1 MPLSR
6 EEVLHVASLC
16 RLLLTDEEIPRLQDQ
31 LGNILEQFETLS
43 SVDTESTRIG
53 TDSSLSSVM
62 RPDTPGDSFPR
73 EEMLANSPQ
82 REGDFIRIPPVLE
95 ES

>member
-43 SVDTESTRIG
+43 SIDTKAIQIG
-53 TDSSLSSVM
+53 DHPSLSSVM
-62 RPDTPGDSFPR
+62 RPDIPGDSFPL
-73 EEMLANSPQ
+73 EEVLANAPQ

>member
-16 RLLLTDEEIPRLQDQ
+16 RLLLTEEELSLLQHQ
-31 LGNILEQFETLS
+31 LSDILEQFEVLKG
-43 SVDTESTRIG
+43 VDTEETAPGGPSPLST
-53 TDSSLSSVM
+53 VM
-62 RPDTPGDSFPR
+62 RADTPRDSFPR
-73 EEMLANSPQ
+73 EEVLANSPQ
-82 REGDFIRIPPVLE
+82 REGDFIRVPPVLE